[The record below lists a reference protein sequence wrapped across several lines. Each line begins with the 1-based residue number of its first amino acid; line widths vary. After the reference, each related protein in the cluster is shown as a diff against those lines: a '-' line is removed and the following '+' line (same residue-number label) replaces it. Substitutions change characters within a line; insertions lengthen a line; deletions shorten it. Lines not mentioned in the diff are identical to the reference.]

1 MSQRAMPRPIC
12 TEVVEVGT
20 LEFVHRGRRVVEG
33 RFDDGGMTSDGGLL
47 LLGAVDR
54 KPGLLD
60 AASRCIADPRSPLP
74 IKHALRNLLR
84 RRV

>member
-1 MSQRAMPRPIC
+1 MPRPIW
-12 TEVVEVGT
+12 TEEVEVGT
-20 LEFVHRGRRVVEG
+20 SEFGRRGRRDGED
-33 RFDDGGMTSDGGLL
+33 RFDGSRMTSDGGVM